1 MNAIY
6 QLVDL
11 VLWLAWLF
19 LIIYVV
25 LGLLISFGI
34 VNPYNRFISG
44 VYEALTRLM
53 EPILRPIRKVLPN
66 TAPVDLSPLVVFIV
80 IWFLQILWRDN
91 GRQLLGLV

>member
-19 LIIYVV
+19 LIVYVI
-25 LGLLISFGI
+25 LGLLISFGV
-34 VNPYNRFISG
+34 VNPYNRVISG
-44 VYEALTRLM
+44 IYEALTRLM
-53 EPILRPIRKVLPN
+53 EPILRPIRRILPN
-66 TAPVDLSPLVVFIV
+66 TAPVDLAPLVFFIV

-91 GRQLLGLV
+91 GRQLLGLA

>member
-11 VLWLAWLF
+11 LLWLAWLF
-19 LIIYVV
+19 LIVYVI

-34 VNPYNRFISG
+34 VNRYNRFISA

-53 EPILRPIRKVLPN
+53 EPVLRPIRKILPN
-66 TAPVDLSPLVVFIV
+66 TAPLDLAPLVFFIV

-91 GRQLLGLV
+91 GRQLLGLA

>member
-11 VLWLAWLF
+11 LLWLAWLF
-19 LIIYVV
+19 LIVYVI

-34 VNPYNRFISG
+34 VNPYNRFISA

-53 EPILRPIRKVLPN
+53 EPVLRPIRKILPN
-66 TAPVDLSPLVVFIV
+66 TAPLDLAPLVFFIA

-91 GRQLLGLV
+91 GRQLLGLA